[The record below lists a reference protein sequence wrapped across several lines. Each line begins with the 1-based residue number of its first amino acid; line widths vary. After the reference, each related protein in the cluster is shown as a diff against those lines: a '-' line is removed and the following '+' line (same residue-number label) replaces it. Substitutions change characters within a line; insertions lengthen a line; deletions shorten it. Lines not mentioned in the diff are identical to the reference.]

1 MLRTNL
7 ATRPFYNRRAVRFA
21 IGAALLLVA
30 GLTIG
35 NVVAYTILSQKEAVL
50 GGDTVAAEARTRD
63 LQRETR
69 RLRQGLNREQ
79 LDAISA
85 AARDANALID
95 RRVFSWT
102 GLLAEF
108 ERTLPDDVRI
118 GSIAPDTGEDGRL
131 VIAVNAIARRA
142 EDIERFLAALAG
154 SGSFTDVVTL
164 RERTNDEGLL
174 EVSIQMR
181 YTGPAAK
188 PPVTPP
194 QPAQ

>member
-1 MLRTNL
+1 M
-7 ATRPFYNRRAVRFA
+7 
-21 IGAALLLVA
+21 
-30 GLTIG
+30 
-35 NVVAYTILSQKEAVL
+35 L

-164 RERTNDEGLL
+164 RSGPTSEGLL

-181 YTGPAAK
+181 LHGPGRETAGDPAAAGTVGGPACSDAS
-188 PPVTPP
+188 
-194 QPAQ
+194 